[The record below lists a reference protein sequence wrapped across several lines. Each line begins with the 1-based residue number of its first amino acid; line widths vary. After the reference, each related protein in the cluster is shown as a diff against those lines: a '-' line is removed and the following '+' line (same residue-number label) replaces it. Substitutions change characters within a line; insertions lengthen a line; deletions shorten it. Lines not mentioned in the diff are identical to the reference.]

1 LPKSRRAKR
10 RSKSVA
16 KRTAGRRGAPF
27 PAEIAASWY
36 EGKEFATDWT
46 SWHFPNWTKLLNSR
60 RNRALRVLEIG
71 SWEGRSALFFLN
83 YLPRATLTCIDT
95 FAGGQEHQEA
105 AARDRAEAR
114 FLRSIEGRFDRNT
127 SAFKKRIEKIKASST
142 AALAELGIQNR
153 RFDLAYVDGGHRAVE
168 AYADGALTWPLIAR
182 GGLVL
187 FDDYEWNEMPKPLDN
202 PGAGIDAFLKSI
214 AGQYRLVHKSYQVAI
229 EKL

>member
-10 RSKSVA
+10 RSKSAA
-16 KRTAGRRGAPF
+16 KRKAGRRGAPF
-27 PAEIAASWY
+27 SAEIAASWY

-60 RNRALRVLEIG
+60 RNRAVRVLEIG

-105 AARDRAEAR
+105 AARTRAEAR

-127 SAFKKRIEKIKASST
+127 SAFKKRIQKIKAPST
-142 AALAELGIQNR
+142 AALAELAIQNR

-168 AYADGALTWPLIAR
+168 AYADGALTWPLMAR

-214 AGQYRLVHKSYQVAI
+214 TGQYRLVHKSYQVAI

>member
-1 LPKSRRAKR
+1 MPKSKRAERRPKPARARK
-10 RSKSVA
+10 
-16 KRTAGRRGAPF
+16 AGRRLASF
-27 PAEIAASWY
+27 SAETAANWY

-83 YLPRATLTCIDT
+83 YLPRATLTCVDT

-127 SAFKKRIEKIKASST
+127 STFKKRIEKIKAPST
-142 AALAELGIQNR
+142 AALAELGIRNR

-168 AYADGALTWPLIAR
+168 AYADGALTWPLMAR
-182 GGLVL
+182 GGLLL
-187 FDDYEWNEMPKPLDN
+187 FDDYEWNEMPEPLDN
-202 PGAGIDAFLKSI
+202 PGSGIDAFLKSI

>member
-1 LPKSRRAKR
+1 LPRARRAER
-10 RSKSVA
+10 RSKPAA
-16 KRTAGRRGAPF
+16 KRKAGCRPAPF
-27 PAEIAASWY
+27 STEIAASWY

-46 SWHFPNWTKLLNSR
+46 SWHFPNWTKLLKSR
-60 RNRALRVLEIG
+60 RNRALRVIEIG

-83 YLPRATLTCIDT
+83 YLSRATLTCIDT

-114 FLRSIEGRFDRNT
+114 FLRSVEGRFDRNT
-127 SAFKKRIEKIKASST
+127 SAFKKRIEKIKAPST
-142 AALAELGIQNR
+142 AALADLGIQNR

-168 AYADGALTWPLIAR
+168 AYADGALTWPLMAR

-214 AGQYRLVHKSYQVAI
+214 TGQYRLVHKSYQVAI

>member
-1 LPKSRRAKR
+1 LPRSRRAER
-10 RSKSVA
+10 RATPAAPRK
-16 KRTAGRRGAPF
+16 AGRRGAPF
-27 PAEIAASWY
+27 SAELAASWY
-36 EGKEFATDWT
+36 EGKEFAHDWT

-105 AARDRAEAR
+105 AAR
-114 FLRSIEGRFDRNT
+114 FDRNT
-127 SAFKKRIEKIKASST
+127 RAFRKRIEKIKATST
-142 AALAELGIQNR
+142 TALAELGIQNR

-168 AYADGALTWPLIAR
+168 AYADGALTWPLMAR

-187 FDDYEWNEMPKPLDN
+187 FDDYEWKEMPKRLDN
-202 PGAGIDAFLKSI
+202 PGSGIDAFLKSI

>member
-1 LPKSRRAKR
+1 MPRSRRAEPR
-10 RSKSVA
+10 A
-16 KRTAGRRGAPF
+16 KPARTGKAGRRLAPVS
-27 PAEIAASWY
+27 AETTASWY

-46 SWHFPNWTKLLNSR
+46 SWHFPNWSKLLTSR

-105 AARDRAEAR
+105 AARSRAEAR
-114 FLRSIEGRFDRNT
+114 FLRSVEGRFDRNT
-127 SAFKKRIEKIKASST
+127 RAFKTRIEKIKMPST
-142 AALAELGIQNR
+142 AALAELGIHHR

-168 AYADGALTWPLIAR
+168 AYADGALTWPLMAR
-182 GGLVL
+182 GGMVL

-214 AGQYRLVHKSYQVAI
+214 AGQYRMIHKSYQVAI